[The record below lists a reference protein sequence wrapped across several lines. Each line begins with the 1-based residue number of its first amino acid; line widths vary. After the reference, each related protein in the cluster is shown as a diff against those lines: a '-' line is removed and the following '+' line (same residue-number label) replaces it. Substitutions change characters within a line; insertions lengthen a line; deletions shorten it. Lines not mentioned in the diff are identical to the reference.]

1 MSQLANIPYEE
12 IRLGQT
18 ATYSKT
24 IGEREVTLFAL
35 VSGDINPLHLDADY
49 AKTTPF
55 GERIAGHA
63 FGQAG
68 NDPGPGCRVGDVPR
82 LGLGFPAKR
91 GGNLGRRMDL
101 YGKIRL
107 GIQ

>member
-1 MSQLANIPYEE
+1 MQAAAGNEERLVRFSRNGVQAVGEVGLA
-12 IRLGQT
+12 
-18 ATYSKT
+18 K
-24 IGEREVTLFAL
+24 
-35 VSGDINPLHLDADY
+35 
-49 AKTTPF
+49 PF

-68 NDPGPGCRVGDVPR
+68 NDPGPGCRVGYVPR